1 MRVNAINRLL
11 RGEQG
16 AVHVRIDPSCHE
28 LIADLEQVLRD
39 GRKIKK
45 TGRRSDPYF
54 WRTHTSDALSCLLA
68 FDPSAISSAKI
79 AIPPVTETPAEDD
92 NTGVGILN
100 RREDDRFRPDLSTF
114 LTIRCNDKRNK
125 SRRPETRPLA
135 IGNRWQGVSR
145 G

>member
-1 MRVNAINRLL
+1 MPEANLLVSMRVNAINRLL

-39 GRKIKK
+39 GQKIKK

-68 FDPSAISSAKI
+68 FDASAISSAKI
-79 AIPPVTETPAEDD
+79 DSPRHGDASRGRQRLVSGSS
-92 NTGVGILN
+92 TGA
-100 RREDDRFRPDLSTF
+100 EDDRFRPDLSTF
-114 LTIRCNDKRNK
+114 LTIRCNE
-125 SRRPETRPLA
+125 SETRVADL
-135 IGNRWQGVSR
+135 RR
-145 G
+145 DL